1 MPGIP
6 GATPYMIPGQAQ
18 IYPQGPPPTYDQA
31 LTHPAIVGQPV
42 QKKQFLHFFLRNL
55 QIANA
60 TALAQWR
67 SLDMYLNLPLL

>member
-6 GATPYMIPGQAQ
+6 GASPYMIPGQAQ

-42 QKKQFLHFFLRNL
+42 RIQELHNVLFEDLFKTNNK
-55 QIANA
+55 IK
-60 TALAQWR
+60 
-67 SLDMYLNLPLL
+67 